1 MFKKKLCTYSFTST
15 KMSSWATYDHTS
27 TLACC
32 NFILLTRTVFVCF
45 MTSKNLHIKN
55 ILYTQL
61 QPLLKMETSLL
72 KISDTF
78 CTYRLSQR
86 LEDDILTV
94 FLSIL
99 CAFSE
104 E

>member
-1 MFKKKLCTYSFTST
+1 MSF
-15 KMSSWATYDHTS
+15 WATYDHTS
-27 TLACC
+27 TLAGC
-32 NFILLTRTVFVCF
+32 NLILLTRTVFVCF
-45 MTSKNLHIKN
+45 MTSKDLHINN
-55 ILYTQL
+55 ILYAQL
-61 QPLLKMETSLL
+61 QPLLTEAAETETSLL
-72 KISDTF
+72 KISESF

-86 LEDDILTV
+86 LEADILTV